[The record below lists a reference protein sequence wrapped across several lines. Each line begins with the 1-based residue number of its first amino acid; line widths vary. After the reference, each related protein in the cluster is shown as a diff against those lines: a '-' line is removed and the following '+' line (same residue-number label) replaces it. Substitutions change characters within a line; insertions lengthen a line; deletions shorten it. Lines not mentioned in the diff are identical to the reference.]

1 MKKLML
7 VCALALVS
15 AAQAADLPPDLKLLV
30 GTPPRSAAD
39 LETQNIL
46 QLSTTMFELYGDA
59 GKAFTRN
66 IRANHP
72 IILGLFSGAGGRFIL
87 YRPGMPPLE
96 APSVPLVYQLMKSVG
111 HSTMAVSEV
120 VLPYLENPA
129 DQSWRGSM
137 LAYRS
142 RMKSALDGID
152 AMPIQADWLDNNRSI
167 LQNNIAFMDDCLAKG
182 VITFASGQ
190 AVAKV
195 HGPD

>member
-46 QLSTTMFELYGDA
+46 QLNTTMFELYGDA

-87 YRPGMPPLE
+87 YRPGMLPLE
-96 APSVPLVYQLMKSVG
+96 APSVPIVYQLMKSVG

-120 VLPYLENPA
+120 VMPYLDTTEN
-129 DQSWRGSM
+129 QSWRGPL

-142 RMKSALDGID
+142 QMQTELATLD
-152 AMPIQADWLDNNRSI
+152 ATEM
-167 LQNNIAFMDDCLAKG
+167 
-182 VITFASGQ
+182 
-190 AVAKV
+190 
-195 HGPD
+195 